1 MDSEYLKI
9 HLGKCLAEGLAEVAE
24 RRPVDP
30 IEYLA
35 HWIYKYSSDQE
46 YEATRKENQALLELE
61 QARAREE
68 GQHQKRLRQEE
79 EEIKEALE
87 KAQKASEP
95 ASTPAERNV
104 KRPKSSNNPSTLA
117 PVLEGEDISHKQPAE
132 DSVEENKNPQ
142 EPLVSDTENQQG
154 AAEAI
159 LTEGDNP
166 GQEVRGADDVAVG
179 DTASGES
186 EEGAASAPAEV
197 PGPPAKEESQEV
209 PQEASE
215 VDSRPGEPQGA
226 GDTAGRQDETE
237 VAKGSEHT
245 ESESTA
251 ALEPSAS
258 PEKLNS
264 DLKEEEEEQQELQE
278 TKTQSPSPLEPRAED
293 QMEEGPEEPTA
304 PAEAVEVG
312 SVSGREDGPLP
323 EEKEEV
329 PSDDRDEDEE
339 EADRPAD
346 EPEEGAAPED
356 MEEVTSQE
364 ESESNSESKEQTP
377 EEEEEKDAD

>member
-46 YEATRKENQALLELE
+46 YEATRKENQALLEQE

-117 PVLEGEDISHKQPAE
+117 PVLEGED
-132 DSVEENKNPQ
+132 
-142 EPLVSDTENQQG
+142 
-154 AAEAI
+154 
-159 LTEGDNP
+159 
-166 GQEVRGADDVAVG
+166 
-179 DTASGES
+179 
-186 EEGAASAPAEV
+186 
-197 PGPPAKEESQEV
+197 
-209 PQEASE
+209 
-215 VDSRPGEPQGA
+215 
-226 GDTAGRQDETE
+226 
-237 VAKGSEHT
+237 
-245 ESESTA
+245 
-251 ALEPSAS
+251 
-258 PEKLNS
+258 
-264 DLKEEEEEQQELQE
+264 
-278 TKTQSPSPLEPRAED
+278 
-293 QMEEGPEEPTA
+293 MEEGPEEPTA
-304 PAEAVEVG
+304 PAEAVEAG

-329 PSDDRDEDEE
+329 PSDNRDEDEE
-339 EADRPAD
+339 EA
-346 EPEEGAAPED
+346 APED
-356 MEEVTSQE
+356 TEEVTSQE

>member
-46 YEATRKENQALLELE
+46 YEATRKENQALLEQE

-117 PVLEGEDISHKQPAE
+117 PVLEGED
-132 DSVEENKNPQ
+132 
-142 EPLVSDTENQQG
+142 
-154 AAEAI
+154 
-159 LTEGDNP
+159 
-166 GQEVRGADDVAVG
+166 VRGADDVAVG

-209 PQEASE
+209 PQEPSE

-226 GDTAGRQDETE
+226 GDTVGRQDETE

-264 DLKEEEEEQQELQE
+264 DLKEEEEQQQELQE

-329 PSDDRDEDEE
+329 PSDNRDEDEE

-346 EPEEGAAPED
+346 APEEGAAPED